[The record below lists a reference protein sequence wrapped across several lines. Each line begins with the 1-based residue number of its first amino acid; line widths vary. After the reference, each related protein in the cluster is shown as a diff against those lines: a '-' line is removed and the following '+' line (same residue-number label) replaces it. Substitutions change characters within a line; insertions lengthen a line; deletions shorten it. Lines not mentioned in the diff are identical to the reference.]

1 MSSTWDHDD
10 FLLTS
15 TAPEW
20 ANNDTSNSTNNS
32 YALAEPFE
40 FTFLAIA
47 TSVLLG
53 IMTLTTIIGKSK
65 KAHILSD

>member
-10 FLLTS
+10 DFILT
-15 TAPEW
+15 
-20 ANNDTSNSTNNS
+20 ANNETSNRTSI
-32 YALAEPFE
+32 EPFE

-53 IMTLTTIIGKSK
+53 IMTLTTIIGKF
-65 KAHILSD
+65 